1 MKFLGGLSGGG
12 LGGAAL
18 GAAGAAVLAVG
29 GYVGWS
35 ALQDDPAPEAPA
47 TPLVAVPQPSETAAP
62 EVAETPPGDS
72 AAPAAPATP
81 APVAPSFDLVR
92 VEADGSAVIA
102 GLAAPGARVQVL
114 LDGVG
119 LTSATAD
126 ENGNFVALVQ
136 IGLSDMPRVVSL
148 LAEDASGAQLASE
161 ESAIIQPV
169 VQVASATA
177 PAEAAAPVPATGAQE
192 DAPAES
198 AATPPAET
206 PAETPATIV
215 AETPAEAPAETPA
228 TIVAE
233 TPAETPATPEGEA
246 PAETLA
252 EIPATPAET
261 TADTPVEA
269 AEAAQQSTAA
279 PQPTAA
285 GAAETQAPA
294 ETPAGGQPATQPA
307 IQPTAM
313 AAEPAQPGQVA
324 ETAPLPASPAEP
336 APTPPPAP
344 PRVMIA
350 SSEGIT
356 VVQGGGRGLAVQQSV
371 SLDAITYDAA
381 GEVQLSGRG
390 GGGEGGAVRVYLD
403 NRPILTTEITEDG
416 QWRTNLPEVE
426 SGVYT
431 LRVDQLR
438 QDGTVASRIETPF
451 QREDAEQLAS
461 VAAEV
466 AASDTASAPR
476 LRAITVQPDMT
487 LWQIA
492 TDTYGEGNLYVRV
505 FEANRDVIRDP
516 DLIYPGQV
524 FTLPE

>member
-35 ALQDDPAPEAPA
+35 ALRDDPAPEAPA
-47 TPLVAVPQPSETAAP
+47 TPLVAVPQPSETAVP

-72 AAPAAPATP
+72 AAPAAP

-102 GLAAPGARVQVL
+102 GLAEPGARVQVL

-136 IGLSDMPRVVSL
+136 IGLSDTPRVVSL
-148 LAEDASGAQLASE
+148 LAEDASGAQLASR

-169 VQVASATA
+169 VQL
-177 PAEAAAPVPATGAQE
+177 AELPAPVETPGGQGASPAQE
-192 DAPAES
+192 PKDPPADPPADTPVPPVQETAAQS
-198 AATPPAET
+198 PEETATPPAQTPET
-206 PAETPATIV
+206 PQQTQPVADVQPDPETAPEAV
-215 AETPAEAPAETPA
+215 AETPPPEAPAPK
-228 TIVAE
+228 
-233 TPAETPATPEGEA
+233 
-246 PAETLA
+246 
-252 EIPATPAET
+252 
-261 TADTPVEA
+261 TPVET
-269 AEAAQQSTAA
+269 AEIAQQSSAA
-279 PQPTAA
+279 PQPTATDT
-285 GAAETQAPA
+285 AETQAPA
-294 ETPAGGQPATQPA
+294 ETPAGGQPAT
-307 IQPTAM
+307 QPTAM

-390 GGGEGGAVRVYLD
+390 GGDEGGAVRVYLD
-403 NRPILTTEITEDG
+403 NRPILTTEIAEDG
-416 QWRTNLPEVE
+416 QWRTSLPEVE

-466 AASDTASAPR
+466 AASGADSSGPV
-476 LRAITVQPDMT
+476 RAITVQPDMT